1 MVKDTKNKIVYI
13 SKLYCGKTHNYAL
26 LKSEF
31 PPESSCF
38 EKLELEVDLGFQGI
52 EFDYKCLK
60 VHIPHKKK
68 RKKKGECNELSEEE
82 KAHNKALSSS
92 RVDVEPSIGQMKNC
106 RLIHQVVRIRNKQ
119 LLDDLVL
126 LSGDIA
132 NFKDYK
138 LYSSLMKK

>member
-1 MVKDTKNKIVYI
+1 MRKGLVVKDTKNKILYI

-52 EFDYKCLK
+52 ESDYKCLK
-60 VHIPHKKK
+60 VHIPHKRK
-68 RKKKGECNELSEEE
+68 RKKKGECNELLEEE

-92 RVDVEPSIGQMKNC
+92 HVDVEPSIGQMKNC
-106 RLIHQVVRIRNKQ
+106 RLIHQVVRIRNKR

-126 LSGDIA
+126 LSGGIA
-132 NFKDYK
+132 NFKNYLK
-138 LYSSLMKK
+138 H